1 MSEQLVN
8 ETALVTGAASG
19 MGRAIATRFA
29 AEGAAV
35 TVADV
40 QETPR
45 LGGQPTHEVIQS
57 QGGEACFI
65 ETDVSDPEAVN
76 AVVTETVDRFGSIDI
91 IVNNA
96 GIWGEQSPITEVSKE
111 SYDAVMNVNIG
122 GVYFGCQAAIRV
134 MSNQPSGG
142 RIINM
147 SSIAGLSAYED
158 ASAYC
163 ASKAAVANLTRE
175 LAAEQGPNG
184 IRVNAISPGIIETA
198 QLVVDEEAAGEF
210 EDDIPLRR
218 EGQPEEVANAAL
230 FLASDE
236 GSYVNGHN
244 LVVDGG
250 FTS

>member
-1 MSEQLVN
+1 MGQRLADQ
-8 ETALVTGAASG
+8 TALVTGAASG

-40 QETPR
+40 RETPR
-45 LGGQPTHEVIQS
+45 QGGGPTHDLIRSE
-57 QGGEACFI
+57 GGDACFV
-65 ETDVSDPEAVN
+65 ETDVSDPDAITDAVS
-76 AVVTETVDRFGSIDI
+76 ETVDRFGSLDVM
-91 IVNNA
+91 VNNA
-96 GIWGEQSPITEVSKE
+96 GIWGDQSPITEVSEE
-111 SYDAVMNVNIG
+111 SYDAVIDVNVG

-134 MSNQPSGG
+134 MNDQPSGG
-142 RIINM
+142 CVINM
-147 SSIAGLSAYED
+147 SSIAGLSAYEN

-184 IRVNAISPGIIETA
+184 IRVNAISPGVIETA
-198 QLVVDEEAAGEF
+198 QLVVDEDAAGEF
-210 EDDIPLRR
+210 EDEIPLRR
-218 EGQPEEVANAAL
+218 EGKPDEVASAAL
-230 FLASDE
+230 FLASDA